1 MSLVANFRKSIH
13 SRSALS
19 SEPGLGPA
27 PSIPQRLRA
36 KSANGTRMAIL
47 EIDLRLYSLCLTLL
61 RDTAYSFV
69 EGIFHPCADGP
80 GVARG

>member
-19 SEPGLGPA
+19 SEPGLGLL
-27 PSIPQRLRA
+27 PQFLNALRA

-47 EIDLRLYSLCLTLL
+47 EIGLRLYSALFPLF
-61 RDTAYSFV
+61 DTA
-69 EGIFHPCADGP
+69 
-80 GVARG
+80 ARHRL